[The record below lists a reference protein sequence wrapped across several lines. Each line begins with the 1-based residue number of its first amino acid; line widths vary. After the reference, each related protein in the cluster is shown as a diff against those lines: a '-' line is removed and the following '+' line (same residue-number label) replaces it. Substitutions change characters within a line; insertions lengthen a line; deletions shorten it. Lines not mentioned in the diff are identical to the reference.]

1 MEYHKRNFSEQG
13 LPLRGHWDYSEFD
26 VTREK
31 RTDKKTRR
39 GHSHAVLNLFAVLDS
54 TFRNHLKHGSKNSKI
69 ILWKIQNKIIECLV
83 TFFRLKI
90 EAEMFDHFALIV
102 EKVTDSLSNSEV
114 LLLGLRYVTFLNKKP
129 EIWETFFDLLHI

>member
-1 MEYHKRNFSEQG
+1 ME
-13 LPLRGHWDYSEFD
+13 
-26 VTREK
+26 V
-31 RTDKKTRR
+31 KTRKLYCGR
-39 GHSHAVLNLFAVLDS
+39 F
-54 TFRNHLKHGSKNSKI
+54 KK
-69 ILWKIQNKIIECLV
+69 KIIECLV

-90 EAEMFDHFALIV
+90 EAEMFDHFALIA